1 MQPAERLRKSLT
13 VDNLWQYILK
23 SLKKPMYAYEITRV
37 LKPLDVNMV
46 TVYAVLYRLEGA
58 GYVKKIFS
66 RKGAGPPRKY
76 YIATPKGVKELSRGK
91 KILKYHLE
99 YLSK

>member
-37 LKPLDVNMV
+37 LKPLNVNMV
-46 TVYAVLYRLEGA
+46 TVYAVLYRLESG
-58 GYVKKIFS
+58 GYVRKTFS
-66 RKGAGPPRKY
+66 RKGAGPLRKY
-76 YIATPKGVKELSRGK
+76 YAVTPKGVQELSKGR
-91 KILKYHLE
+91 KIVKEHLGR
-99 YLSK
+99 LAK